1 MTIRI
6 TDKNIILSVRDLIR
20 FTPYSHRI
28 LSSFPLP
35 QRGMLGK
42 KAQTKLQ
49 QSKQKSYGLFHKEI
63 TVSHIFKHKS
73 YQITLQGRIDGIYE
87 LPEHIEVEEIKTVI
101 LPNKDFQKLDID
113 DFPEYT
119 KQVFIYCYLLYKE
132 KKHSDIRPIV
142 TLINLINDKT
152 RSFKLHFD
160 SQAILKLINHRFEQI
175 LKSIESNKTRT
186 ARLQKQLTKVS
197 FNLPEKRTVQEEIMT
212 RVAETLGNRS
222 QHMITAPT
230 GTGKTAA
237 VLFPAIK
244 YAILHQKRI
253 MYITSKTTQQE
264 IIRETI
270 TPITEEG
277 LDLSVC
283 FLRASKHM
291 CANDVL
297 FCHEDYCPYVKNY
310 QDDTIK
316 NRVTA
321 NILKDHIIVPDEIFL
336 KAKEAMICPA
346 EIMFDLA
353 ATCDIL
359 IGDYNYIFNPRVQIK
374 RLFQKDDLSDWI
386 LIIDEAHNL
395 YQRTID
401 TLSPE
406 LSRKSLINLKKALLN
421 DKLKIFRDLKQ
432 SLADIDT
439 CFQSLQQEGESQYSG
454 QQYFT
459 FNFDLT
465 SWHHVFQK
473 YEIAFI
479 KYLIFKIQ
487 KNMLILDDPFEEF
500 YYMLRGLVQ
509 IAAMENDA
517 FIPFYNATQKGQI
530 KIQCCDPA
538 WHIQEITQKFHS
550 VIAMSATFDPLE
562 YYQEVLG
569 FPTETTVLTEV
580 SSPFS
585 AKNRQIII
593 MPNVSTYYRDR
604 YKSYERYAEIIRE
617 IISVQ
622 EGNYIVFCPSFEFSQ
637 NLYLHLGNVNSE
649 LFVQRKQMSDGDRDF
664 ILSQLK
670 DSNKPV
676 LLLAV
681 MGGVLS
687 ESVNFRGNM
696 CIGVIIF
703 SPALPKMTFERE
715 LMREYYDQQKGD
727 GFHYTYLY
735 PGINKVVQA
744 VGRLIRSQEDRGIIV
759 LVGERFAKD
768 EVNRLFPDHWFE
780 NEGDVVIT
788 NKLKETIE
796 SFWARFTQ

>member
-6 TDKNIILSVRDLIR
+6 TDKNITLSVRDLIR
-20 FTPYSHRI
+20 FTPNTRRI

-42 KAQTKLQ
+42 KAQSKLQ

-63 TVSHIFKHKS
+63 TVSHIFKRKS

-87 LPEHIEVEEIKTVI
+87 LPKHIEVEEIKTVI
-101 LPNKDFQKLDID
+101 LPNKDFQKLDIK

-119 KQVFIYCYLLYKE
+119 EQVLIYCYLLYKE

-152 RSFKLHFD
+152 RSYKLYFD
-160 SQAILKLINHRFEQI
+160 SQAILKLINHRFELI
-175 LKSIESNKTRT
+175 LKSIESSKRRT
-186 ARLQKQLTKVS
+186 ARLQEQLTKVNFS
-197 FNLPEKRTVQEEIMT
+197 LPEKRPVQDKIMM
-212 RVAETLGNRS
+212 RVAETLGNRPY
-222 QHMITAPT
+222 HMIAAPT
-230 GTGKTAA
+230 GTGKTAG

-253 MYITSKTTQQE
+253 VYVTSKTTQQE
-264 IIRETI
+264 IIRETL
-270 TPITEEG
+270 TPITEDG
-277 LDLSVC
+277 LDVSVC
-283 FLRASKHM
+283 FLRASKQM

-316 NRVTA
+316 NKVTA
-321 NILKDHIIVPDEIFL
+321 NIFKNNIIVPDEIFM
-336 KAKEAMICPA
+336 KAKDAMICPA
-346 EIMFDLA
+346 EMMFDLA

-359 IGDYNYIFNPRVQIK
+359 IGDYNYIFDPRVQIK
-374 RLFQKDDLSDWI
+374 RLFQRDDLSDWI

-406 LSRKSLINLKKALLN
+406 LSRKSLINLKNALLN
-421 DKLKIFRDLKQ
+421 DKLKIFRDLKL
-432 SLADIDT
+432 SLSDIDT

-459 FNFDLT
+459 FNFDKT
-465 SWHHVFQK
+465 SWHHVFQM
-473 YEIAFI
+473 YETAFI

-500 YYMLRGLVQ
+500 YYKLRGLVQ
-509 IAAMENDA
+509 IAAMENGA

-530 KIQCCDPA
+530 TIQCCDPA

-550 VIAMSATFDPLE
+550 VIAMSATLDPLE

-569 FPTETTVLTEV
+569 FPNESTVLTEV

-585 AKNRQIII
+585 TKNRQIII

-604 YKSYERYAEIIRE
+604 YKSYERYAEIIKE

-622 EGNYIVFCPSFEFSQ
+622 EGNYIVFCPSFEFLQ
-637 NLYLHLGNVNSE
+637 NLYLHLANLNSE
-649 LFVQRKQMSDGDRDF
+649 LFVQRRQMSDGDRDF
-664 ILSQLK
+664 ILTQLK

-687 ESVNFRGNM
+687 ESVDFKGNM

-703 SPALPKMTFERE
+703 SPAIPKITFERE
-715 LMREYYDQQKGD
+715 LMKEYYDQQKGA
-727 GFHYTYLY
+727 GFNYAYLY

-759 LVGERFAKD
+759 LVGERFAED

-788 NKLKETIE
+788 EDIVGTIK
-796 SFWARFTQ
+796 SFWERFEL

>member
-1 MTIRI
+1 MNIRI
-6 TDKNIILSVRDLIR
+6 DEKTIYLSVRDLIR
-20 FTPYSHRI
+20 FTPHSHRI

-35 QRGMLGK
+35 QRGMLGR

-49 QSKQKSYGLFHKEI
+49 QSKQESYGLFHKEI
-63 TVSHIFKHKS
+63 TVSHVFKRKQ

-87 LPEHIEVEEIKTVI
+87 LSKHIEVEEIKTV
-101 LPNKDFQKLDID
+101 LFPNKDFKQLDIK
-113 DFPEYT
+113 DFPQYT
-119 KQVFIYCYLLYKE
+119 EQVLIYCYLLFKQ
-132 KKHSDIRPIV
+132 KKYNDIRPIV
-142 TLINLINDKT
+142 TLINLTNDKT

-160 SQAILKLINHRFEQI
+160 SHSVLKLINHRFEQI
-175 LKSIESNKTRT
+175 IKSIESNVRRND
-186 ARLQKQLTKVS
+186 RLQKQLTKVS
-197 FNLPEKRTVQEEIMT
+197 FNLPEKRPVQEKIMT

-222 QHMITAPT
+222 HHMISAPT

-253 MYITSKTTQQE
+253 MYVTSKNTQQA
-264 IIRETI
+264 IIRDTLK
-270 TPITEEG
+270 PITEDG

-283 FLRASKHM
+283 FLRASKEM

-310 QDDTIK
+310 QEDTVK
-316 NRVTA
+316 NKVTA
-321 NILKDHIIVPDEIFL
+321 NILKDHIIMPDEIFT

-353 ATCDIL
+353 ATSDIL
-359 IGDYNYIFNPRVQIK
+359 IGDYNYIFDPRTQIK
-374 RLFQKDDLSDWI
+374 RLFLRDDLSDWI

-406 LSRKSLINLKKALLN
+406 LSRKSLIHLKKALLN
-421 DKLKIFRDLKQ
+421 DKLKIFRHLKQ
-432 SLADIDT
+432 SLSDIDT
-439 CFQSLQQEGESQYSG
+439 CFQSLQQEGESQYAS

-459 FNFDLT
+459 FNFDRT
-465 SWHHVFQK
+465 SWLNVFRK
-473 YEIAFI
+473 YEAAFI

-487 KNMLILDDPFEEF
+487 KNMLILDDPFEDF
-500 YYMLRGLVQ
+500 YYKLRGLVQ
-509 IAAMENDA
+509 IAVMENDA
-517 FIPFYNATQKGQI
+517 FIPFFNATQKGQI

-538 WHIQEITQKFHS
+538 WHIQEVTQKFHS
-550 VIAMSATFDPLE
+550 VIAMSATLDPLV

-569 FPTETTVLTEV
+569 FPPESTIRTEV

-585 AKNRQIII
+585 TKNRQIII
-593 MPNVSTYYRDR
+593 MPNISTYYRDR
-604 YKSYERYAEIIRE
+604 YKLYERYAEIIRE
-617 IISVQ
+617 VISVQ
-622 EGNYIVFCPSFEFSQ
+622 KGNYIVFCPSFEFLQ

-649 LFVQRKQMSDGDRDF
+649 LFVQRREMSAGDRGF

-681 MGGVLS
+681 MGGILS
-687 ESVNFRGNM
+687 EGVDFKGKM
-696 CIGVIIF
+696 CIGVILF
-703 SPALPKMTFERE
+703 SPALPKITFERE
-715 LMREYYDQQKGD
+715 LIREYYDQQKGD
-727 GFHYTYLY
+727 GFYYAYLY
-735 PGINKVVQA
+735 PGINKVVQS
-744 VGRLIRSQEDRGIIV
+744 VGRLVRSQEDRGIIV
-759 LVGERFAKD
+759 LVGERFAED

-780 NEGDVVIT
+780 KEGDVVIT
-788 NKLKETIE
+788 DKLRETIE
-796 SFWARFTQ
+796 RFWQRFD